1 MLLVYIVFVALL
13 ILCFVSP
20 FKGVVVSSLC
30 YATFSCFSFGNYNVY
45 FYLVIALAL
54 MLNNVGRENIYKR
67 EKFPFTWVFLI
78 SILSYSISYI
88 LNPIGL
94 HQGISTLI
102 NRLVPYALV
111 YLLWLYYIPSR
122 SNNKFYRNTLIIYI
136 TICCLI
142 GLIEATTGIHFFDEF
157 RQSVGQE
164 TAEIAEHQDRTDFFR
179 TQSLTVWSEAYG
191 TIISFT
197 ICSLIYL
204 FLNRTYRFSLYHA
217 ILFLLMSIGILTTN
231 SRVIFVTFL
240 IMCCGVLFS
249 ISKNKKMFYIFASLA
264 LLFVFIMS
272 EVLLRISDSIINSD
286 STDGSSISMR
296 LLQLDTTLKVT
307 GKNLIFGNGL
317 LSVSYYTDR
326 YPMLFGAESIVFTSI
341 LTRGIFGLLSV
352 FLIWGHSINYVIRK
366 GKYYFIFMI
375 IGFMFDKIFTLTY
388 GLDETFYLLYLIP
401 MFRITEKMNTYQL
414 DLKK

>member
-30 YATFSCFSFGNYNVY
+30 YATFSWFSFGNYNVY

-94 HQGISTLI
+94 HQGSST
-102 NRLVPYALV
+102 
-111 YLLWLYYIPSR
+111 
-122 SNNKFYRNTLIIYI
+122 
-136 TICCLI
+136 LI